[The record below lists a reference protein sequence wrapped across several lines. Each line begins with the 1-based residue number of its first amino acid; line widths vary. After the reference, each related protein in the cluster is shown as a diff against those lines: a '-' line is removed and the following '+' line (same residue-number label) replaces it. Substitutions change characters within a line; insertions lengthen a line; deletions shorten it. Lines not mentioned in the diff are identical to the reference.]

1 MTLEDYIT
9 RVPVYVELDRPEEL
23 AFAIQAICRQIL
35 NIKDVIR
42 AGGGGGATT
51 LASLLDVTITEPKE
65 GQILKYTNDSWV
77 NVDDSGEQP
86 GPNTVGT
93 EQIVDDSIIMDDL
106 NQSVKD
112 EMITKDNRVTTEE
125 LEKFKV

>member
-1 MTLEDYIT
+1 MILEDYIT

-65 GQILKYTNDSWV
+65 GQILKCTDGSWV

-93 EQIVDDSIIMDDL
+93 EQIVDDSIVMDDL

-112 EMITKDNRVTTEE
+112 EMITKDNRVTPEE